1 MHRKGKFLVILL
13 QKGNSSKAHRNY
25 IKMYNCN
32 STRWSSKGLN
42 ILFSIATW
50 ATCSHFY
57 PTFITYCLVC
67 YFCCQNL
74 LLYPQYFFQNYLRG
88 SSCWC
93 LISRLIYMSN
103 LKNES
108 QWVEYLI
115 IYQNNHIGIE
125 VNLFP
130 CLSIAAKIVFLSC
143 FSLKARDHSGVA
155 QLKHTHLFLP
165 PNTIY

>member
-1 MHRKGKFLVILL
+1 MVLQRLKYPIFYCYLSYMQSFLSYIYHLL
-13 QKGNSSKAHRNY
+13 SSMLFLLPESFAL
-25 IKMYNCN
+25 
-32 STRWSSKGLN
+32 ST
-42 ILFSIATW
+42 
-50 ATCSHFY
+50 
-57 PTFITYCLVC
+57 V
-67 YFCCQNL
+67 
-74 LLYPQYFFQNYLRG
+74 FFQNYLRG

>member
-1 MHRKGKFLVILL
+1 MVLQRLKYPIFYCYPSYMQSFLSYTYHLL
-13 QKGNSSKAHRNY
+13 SSMLFLLPEFFAL
-25 IKMYNCN
+25 
-32 STRWSSKGLN
+32 ST
-42 ILFSIATW
+42 A
-50 ATCSHFY
+50 
-57 PTFITYCLVC
+57 V
-67 YFCCQNL
+67 
-74 LLYPQYFFQNYLRG
+74 FFQNYLSE

-93 LISRLIYMSN
+93 LISRLIYISN

-130 CLSIAAKIVFLSC
+130 CLFIAAKIIFLSS

-155 QLKHTHLFLP
+155 QLKHTHLFLS